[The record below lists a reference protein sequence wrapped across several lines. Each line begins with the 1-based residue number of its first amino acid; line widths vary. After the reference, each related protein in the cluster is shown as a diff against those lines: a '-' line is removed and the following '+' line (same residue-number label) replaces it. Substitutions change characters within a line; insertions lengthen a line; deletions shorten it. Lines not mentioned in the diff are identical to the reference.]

1 MSLKEL
7 RDLEKGLESQ
17 RKQIEN
23 PRASESLLREL
34 KIYDLFV
41 PKESQRQE
49 KKVLVR

>member
-7 RDLEKGLESQ
+7 RDLEKGLERQ

-23 PRASESLLREL
+23 PGASESLLREL

-41 PKESQRQE
+41 PKEDPRLQKR
-49 KKVLVR
+49 VLVR